1 MSSDRLV
8 PPSVKPDPAYIAASA
23 ASQIVNSDREDR
35 GDDTFDIGDTDDT
48 AVVSPGSLILINAF
62 LDHLLFSFLASARST
77 SIASLRPAIL
87 EVLKPR
93 LGKEAIDGADEE
105 LEGYLAGGDAEELLA
120 FHSGQEF
127 KGDYNLNLIW
137 RRTRLRCMVYTRLGD
152 MEEEDEEI
160 YLEQEEEEEDTNDG
174 RPRLTRD
181 LGSVSPAAAIF
192 LTSIIEFIGE
202 QALFVAS
209 EAAYN
214 RSQTRQFRP
223 EESRHLVEEVD
234 VEKIAFNTTLG
245 RLWRAWKKKVRT
257 SILLSPRPMSREL
270 HRRAN
275 SMSAMSASMT
285 SSRNGSISEANESSY
300 FVNTARRPSVGEV
313 LKEDQDLAEGP
324 PNDAGQL
331 PNEPDFD
338 ETETTEP
345 DEINDAHKNEQSK
358 INGDRPRSMVV
369 YSTPRPESPMRTPT
383 QTSILGSTQSP
394 GAAGR
399 PMQRRQ
405 RSSSLPARHSAH
417 VSPFDETF
425 TTPTE
430 GPDPLLRDGDQSN
443 AKAAMP
449 MLTNDANNVPD
460 HASSEHAVSTMYDGA
475 IDKSEEKLPKDIA
488 ERTNRGISSYT
499 ETSNYTDE
507 EEQGIS
513 TDASNPRETADT
525 VSTGPSESRE
535 STVSS
540 NFGFQGTEM
549 DPTMHQKETQI
560 PAEEQP
566 GRSAPFDQ
574 SDNETEGARQ
584 HVGTFAD
591 LATIQK
597 HQLRTYDDSGQAV
610 KRDIPVLYEAPSN
623 EDVIYNP
630 DASVRSST
638 GLQDEEET
646 PTPKLE
652 DETNR
657 DSQQG
662 VPPLTPLREL
672 MEAAGDTSDEAS
684 STSHSRD
691 TPKPDVFMP
700 THRSQGSGGVRSAS
714 YSSSTFNNQQSGA
727 SATKLVDLRTQPLGI
742 NTGTERAAVQR
753 VTPTSSPGVNSAHG
767 RKTSNSSN
775 RDGRPI
781 TAQSNT
787 SQLSSKIKG
796 IIGRES
802 GDLHRQPLPGRTS
815 SGDSGSFINGSHRT
829 PSSAN
834 KDLDFDEL
842 IRSDETVKYTL
853 TPQNMREMEVSYPRN
868 KKLVDSLTHLQS
880 PDSPRWQAQTRSET
894 ADLADFIRS
903 SGPSSPETERPSATR
918 PTKLKG
924 LNGLR
929 SNPANGTNSTATSHG
944 PTSSIDTV
952 KAQAKAATKTPG
964 PKSPGAT
971 AREPTTK
978 DDSLRDFADFIRS
991 TGPDVSPKS
1000 MPRSAGLGVSKPLP
1014 TGNVQTPQATGTGKP
1029 LPPKL
1034 SKPVSNSSK
1043 PVAPLPKGESEVP
1056 RRTTSKL
1063 QAREPTISNSNA
1075 TAELAEFFRSGPG
1088 GGQLDSNQQSTRTPS
1103 GAQLATRSNGL
1114 GNGRMREAVNS
1125 GSSVASTQD
1134 SFAPSK
1140 MTQSSANSRTGL
1152 LSNRG
1157 TRNDETL
1164 GPVRTQ
1170 QRNKDPYAIDSE
1182 DEDMDGYGTPQP
1194 PEREEESLSDFL
1206 RNYNPPPTA
1215 TNTRTVPIALTGAPK
1230 PTKQTGPTIRE
1241 RIARNIAVIPDYRP
1255 LPPKAPKK
1263 TSASKSPPQSSGS
1276 HGSGQRKN
1284 SATSFQPQTQSNSA
1298 RGRSTN
1304 PAPQLPPINPR
1315 ETSPHLVS
1323 QNGTKI
1329 DTYKPTQPTYAKHVE
1344 RKPKQH
1350 LQAREEQGS
1359 VGGMGDL
1366 ADFLRETEPPPPSGP
1381 IGGMRPMSPTKE
1393 KEESAFGRMFSRRKK
1408 EVR

>member
-1 MSSDRLV
+1 MSSERLV

-127 KGDYNLNLIW
+127 KGEYNLNLIW

-152 MEEEDEEI
+152 MEEEDEEM

-174 RPRLTRD
+174 RARLTRD

-223 EESRHLVEEVD
+223 EESRHLIEEVD

-300 FVNTARRPSVGEV
+300 FGNAARRPSVGEV
-313 LKEDQDLAEGP
+313 LKEDQDLAEGSP
-324 PNDAGQL
+324 KGAGDL
-331 PNEPDFD
+331 PDEPDFD

-345 DEINDAHKNEQSK
+345 NEGSDAHKNEQSK
-358 INGDRPRSMVV
+358 IKNDRPRSMVV

-383 QTSILGSTQSP
+383 QTSSLGSTHSP
-394 GAAGR
+394 GATGGR

-417 VSPFDETF
+417 VSPFDEKF

-430 GPDPLLRDGDQSN
+430 GPDPFLRDGDQSN
-443 AKAAMP
+443 AEAAMP

-460 HASSEHAVSTMYDGA
+460 PASDEHAVSTMYDGA
-475 IDKSEEKLPKDIA
+475 ISKSEEKLPKDIT

-507 EEQGIS
+507 DEQGIA
-513 TDASNPRETADT
+513 TDASKRRETADT
-525 VSTGPSESRE
+525 ASTVPSESRE

-540 NFGFQGTEM
+540 NFGFQGAET
-549 DPTMHQKETQI
+549 DPSVHQKETQI
-560 PAEEQP
+560 PEEQQSV
-566 GRSAPFDQ
+566 RSAPFDQ
-574 SDNETEGARQ
+574 SDNETDGARQ

-630 DASVRSST
+630 DASVRSSN
-638 GLQDEEET
+638 GLQDEEEI

-652 DETNR
+652 DQTNR

-672 MEAAGDTSDEAS
+672 VEAAGDTSDEAS

-691 TPKPDVFMP
+691 TPKPDVFVP
-700 THRSQGSGGVRSAS
+700 THRSQMSGGVRSAS
-714 YSSSTFNNQQSGA
+714 YSSSTFNNQQLGA
-727 SATKLVDLRTQPLGI
+727 SATKFVDLRTQPLGI
-742 NTGTERAAVQR
+742 STGTERAAVQR
-753 VTPTSSPGVNSAHG
+753 VTPASSPGVTSAHG

-829 PSSAN
+829 PGSAN

-853 TPQNMREMEVSYPRN
+853 TPQNMREMEVSHTRST
-868 KKLVDSLTHLQS
+868 KLFVSLTHL
-880 PDSPRWQAQTRSET
+880 
-894 ADLADFIRS
+894 
-903 SGPSSPETERPSATR
+903 
-918 PTKLKG
+918 
-924 LNGLR
+924 
-929 SNPANGTNSTATSHG
+929 
-944 PTSSIDTV
+944 
-952 KAQAKAATKTPG
+952 
-964 PKSPGAT
+964 
-971 AREPTTK
+971 
-978 DDSLRDFADFIRS
+978 
-991 TGPDVSPKS
+991 
-1000 MPRSAGLGVSKPLP
+1000 
-1014 TGNVQTPQATGTGKP
+1014 
-1029 LPPKL
+1029 
-1034 SKPVSNSSK
+1034 
-1043 PVAPLPKGESEVP
+1043 
-1056 RRTTSKL
+1056 
-1063 QAREPTISNSNA
+1063 
-1075 TAELAEFFRSGPG
+1075 
-1088 GGQLDSNQQSTRTPS
+1088 
-1103 GAQLATRSNGL
+1103 
-1114 GNGRMREAVNS
+1114 
-1125 GSSVASTQD
+1125 
-1134 SFAPSK
+1134 
-1140 MTQSSANSRTGL
+1140 
-1152 LSNRG
+1152 
-1157 TRNDETL
+1157 
-1164 GPVRTQ
+1164 
-1170 QRNKDPYAIDSE
+1170 
-1182 DEDMDGYGTPQP
+1182 
-1194 PEREEESLSDFL
+1194 
-1206 RNYNPPPTA
+1206 
-1215 TNTRTVPIALTGAPK
+1215 
-1230 PTKQTGPTIRE
+1230 
-1241 RIARNIAVIPDYRP
+1241 
-1255 LPPKAPKK
+1255 
-1263 TSASKSPPQSSGS
+1263 
-1276 HGSGQRKN
+1276 
-1284 SATSFQPQTQSNSA
+1284 
-1298 RGRSTN
+1298 
-1304 PAPQLPPINPR
+1304 
-1315 ETSPHLVS
+1315 
-1323 QNGTKI
+1323 
-1329 DTYKPTQPTYAKHVE
+1329 
-1344 RKPKQH
+1344 
-1350 LQAREEQGS
+1350 
-1359 VGGMGDL
+1359 
-1366 ADFLRETEPPPPSGP
+1366 
-1381 IGGMRPMSPTKE
+1381 
-1393 KEESAFGRMFSRRKK
+1393 
-1408 EVR
+1408 

>member
-1 MSSDRLV
+1 MLKRKSSMSSDRLV

-48 AVVSPGSLILINAF
+48 AIVSPGSLILINAF

-152 MEEEDEEI
+152 MEEEDEEM
-160 YLEQEEEEEDTNDG
+160 YLEQEEEEDDTNDG

-223 EESRHLVEEVD
+223 EESRYLVEEVD

-300 FVNTARRPSVGEV
+300 FARRPSVGEV

-324 PNDAGQL
+324 PKDAGEL
-331 PNEPDFD
+331 PDEPDFD

-345 DEINDAHKNEQSK
+345 NEISDAHKDEQSK
-358 INGDRPRSMVV
+358 MKVDRPRSMVV

-383 QTSILGSTQSP
+383 QTSILGSTLSP
-394 GAAGR
+394 GATGGR
-399 PMQRRQ
+399 PSQRRQ
-405 RSSSLPARHSAH
+405 RSSSLPARYSAH

-430 GPDPLLRDGDQSN
+430 GPDPLLRDGDQSS
-443 AKAAMP
+443 AEAAMP
-449 MLTNDANNVPD
+449 TLTNDAKNVPD
-460 HASSEHAVSTMYDGA
+460 PANDEHAVSTMYDGA
-475 IDKSEEKLPKDIA
+475 ISKSEEKLPKDIA

-499 ETSNYTDE
+499 ETSNYTDDD
-507 EEQGIS
+507 EQELA
-513 TDASNPRETADT
+513 TDSSKRRETADT
-525 VSTGPSESRE
+525 ASTVPSESRE

-540 NFGFQGTEM
+540 NFGFQGTDM
-549 DPTMHQKETQI
+549 DPILHQKENQI
-560 PAEEQP
+560 PEEDKP
-566 GRSAPFDQ
+566 VRSAPSDQ
-574 SDNETEGARQ
+574 SDSETDGARQ

-597 HQLRTYDDSGQAV
+597 HQLRTYDDSGKAV

-638 GLQDEEET
+638 GLQDEEDI
-646 PTPKLE
+646 PTPKL
-652 DETNR
+652 DDQTNR
-657 DSQQG
+657 DSEQG

-672 MEAAGDTSDEAS
+672 VEAAGDTSDEAS

-691 TPKPDVFMP
+691 TPKPDVFIP
-700 THRSQGSGGVRSAS
+700 THRSQGSGGIRSAS

-727 SATKLVDLRTQPLGI
+727 TATKLVDLRTQPLGI

-753 VTPTSSPGVNSAHG
+753 VTPASSPGVTSIHG

-815 SGDSGSFINGSHRT
+815 SGDSGSFVNGSHRT

-853 TPQNMREMEVSYPRN
+853 TPQNMREMEVSHPRN
-868 KKLVDSLTHLQS
+868 RKLFDSLTHLQS

-894 ADLADFIRS
+894 AELAEFIRS
-903 SGPSSPETERPSATR
+903 SGPSSPETERPSAAR
-918 PTKLKG
+918 PTKLKS

-991 TGPDVSPKS
+991 TGPDVAAKS
-1000 MPRSAGLGVSKPLP
+1000 MPRTATKPLP
-1014 TGNVQTPQATGTGKP
+1014 TGNVQPPQATGTGKP
-1029 LPPKL
+1029 LPQKL
-1034 SKPVSNSSK
+1034 SKPVSPSSK
-1043 PVAPLPKGESEVP
+1043 PVAPLPKGEAEVP

-1063 QAREPTISNSNA
+1063 QAREPTVSNSNA
-1075 TAELAEFFRSGPG
+1075 TADLAEFFRSGPSG
-1088 GGQLDSNQQSTRTPS
+1088 DSNQQSTRTP
-1103 GAQLATRSNGL
+1103 GAQLATRANGL

-1152 LSNRG
+1152 LNNRG
-1157 TRNDETL
+1157 TRNDDSI

-1170 QRNKDPYAIDSE
+1170 RRNKDPYAIDSD

-1215 TNTRTVPIALTGAPK
+1215 TNTRNPPIALTGAPK
-1230 PTKQTGPTIRE
+1230 PGKQAGPTIRE

-1284 SATSFQPQTQSNSA
+1284 SATSFQPQTQSNVA
-1298 RGRSTN
+1298 RGRSAN
-1304 PAPQLPPINPR
+1304 PAAPQLPPINPR

-1344 RKPKQH
+1344 RRPKQH

>member
-8 PPSVKPDPAYIAASA
+8 PPSVRPDPAYIAASA

-35 GDDTFDIGDTDDT
+35 GDETFDIGDTDDT

-127 KGDYNLNLIW
+127 KGEYNLNLIW

-152 MEEEDEEI
+152 MEEEDEEM
-160 YLEQEEEEEDTNDG
+160 YLEQEEEDDTNDG

-214 RSQTRQFRP
+214 RSQTKQFRP

-285 SSRNGSISEANESSY
+285 SSRNGSISEANESGY
-300 FVNTARRPSVGEV
+300 FANAARRPLLGEV

-324 PNDAGQL
+324 PKDAGEL

-338 ETETTEP
+338 EAENTEP
-345 DEINDAHKNEQSK
+345 NEVIDAHANEQTK
-358 INGDRPRSMVV
+358 THGDRPRSMIE
-369 YSTPRPESPMRTPT
+369 YSTTRPESPMRTPT
-383 QTSILGSTQSP
+383 QTSILSSTQSP
-394 GAAGR
+394 ETAGVR
-399 PMQRRQ
+399 PMQTRQ
-405 RSSSLPARHSAH
+405 RSSSLPARHTAH
-417 VSPFDETF
+417 VSPLDETF

-430 GPDPLLRDGDQSN
+430 GPDPFVRDADQSN
-443 AKAAMP
+443 AETAMP
-449 MLTNDANNVPD
+449 QLTNDAENVPD
-460 HASSEHAVSTMYDGA
+460 LASGEQAVSTMYDGA
-475 IDKSEEKLPKDIA
+475 ISKSEEKLPKDIT

-499 ETSNYTDE
+499 DTSNYTDE
-507 EEQGIS
+507 DDQEIAPH
-513 TDASNPRETADT
+513 ASKTREMADT
-525 VSTGPSESRE
+525 ASTGPSESRE

-540 NFGFQGTEM
+540 NFGFQGAEM
-549 DPTMHQKETQI
+549 DPIVPQKETQSQE
-560 PAEEQP
+560 EEQP
-566 GRSAPFDQ
+566 VRSAPFEQPDH
-574 SDNETEGARQ
+574 ETDGGRQ

-597 HQLRTYDDSGQAV
+597 HQLRTYDDSGKAV

-638 GLQDEEET
+638 GLQDEEDL

-652 DETNR
+652 DQTDRN
-657 DSQQG
+657 SQQG

-672 MEAAGDTSDEAS
+672 VEAAGDTSDEAS

-691 TPKPDVFMP
+691 APKPDVFVP
-700 THRSQGSGGVRSAS
+700 AHRTQGSSGVRSAS
-714 YSSSTFNNQQSGA
+714 YSSSTFNNQQSGMSA
-727 SATKLVDLRTQPLGI
+727 SKLVDLRTQPLGI

-753 VTPTSSPGVNSAHG
+753 VTPTSSPGVTSGHG
-767 RKTSNSSN
+767 RKTSSSSN

-853 TPQNMREMEVSYPRN
+853 TPQNMREMEVSYPCNAR
-868 KKLVDSLTHLQS
+868 
-880 PDSPRWQAQTRSET
+880 
-894 ADLADFIRS
+894 I
-903 SGPSSPETERPSATR
+903 
-918 PTKLKG
+918 
-924 LNGLR
+924 
-929 SNPANGTNSTATSHG
+929 
-944 PTSSIDTV
+944 SI
-952 KAQAKAATKTPG
+952 
-964 PKSPGAT
+964 
-971 AREPTTK
+971 
-978 DDSLRDFADFIRS
+978 
-991 TGPDVSPKS
+991 
-1000 MPRSAGLGVSKPLP
+1000 
-1014 TGNVQTPQATGTGKP
+1014 
-1029 LPPKL
+1029 
-1034 SKPVSNSSK
+1034 
-1043 PVAPLPKGESEVP
+1043 
-1056 RRTTSKL
+1056 
-1063 QAREPTISNSNA
+1063 
-1075 TAELAEFFRSGPG
+1075 
-1088 GGQLDSNQQSTRTPS
+1088 
-1103 GAQLATRSNGL
+1103 
-1114 GNGRMREAVNS
+1114 
-1125 GSSVASTQD
+1125 
-1134 SFAPSK
+1134 
-1140 MTQSSANSRTGL
+1140 
-1152 LSNRG
+1152 
-1157 TRNDETL
+1157 
-1164 GPVRTQ
+1164 
-1170 QRNKDPYAIDSE
+1170 
-1182 DEDMDGYGTPQP
+1182 
-1194 PEREEESLSDFL
+1194 
-1206 RNYNPPPTA
+1206 
-1215 TNTRTVPIALTGAPK
+1215 
-1230 PTKQTGPTIRE
+1230 
-1241 RIARNIAVIPDYRP
+1241 
-1255 LPPKAPKK
+1255 
-1263 TSASKSPPQSSGS
+1263 
-1276 HGSGQRKN
+1276 H
-1284 SATSFQPQTQSNSA
+1284 
-1298 RGRSTN
+1298 
-1304 PAPQLPPINPR
+1304 
-1315 ETSPHLVS
+1315 
-1323 QNGTKI
+1323 
-1329 DTYKPTQPTYAKHVE
+1329 
-1344 RKPKQH
+1344 
-1350 LQAREEQGS
+1350 
-1359 VGGMGDL
+1359 
-1366 ADFLRETEPPPPSGP
+1366 
-1381 IGGMRPMSPTKE
+1381 
-1393 KEESAFGRMFSRRKK
+1393 
-1408 EVR
+1408 

>member
-8 PPSVKPDPAYIAASA
+8 PPSVRPDPAYIAASA

-35 GDDTFDIGDTDDT
+35 GDDTFGIGDTDDT

-127 KGDYNLNLIW
+127 KGEYNLNLIW

-152 MEEEDEEI
+152 MEEEDEEM
-160 YLEQEEEEEDTNDG
+160 YLEQEEEDDTNDG

-245 RLWRAWKKKVRT
+245 RLWRAWKKRVRT

-300 FVNTARRPSVGEV
+300 FVNAARRPSVGEV

-324 PNDAGQL
+324 PKDAGEL

-338 ETETTEP
+338 EAESTEP
-345 DEINDAHKNEQSK
+345 NEFSDAHANEQTK
-358 INGDRPRSMVV
+358 THGDRPRSMIE
-369 YSTPRPESPMRTPT
+369 YSIPRPESPMRTPT

-394 GAAGR
+394 GAAGVK

-405 RSSSLPARHSAH
+405 RSSSLPARHTAH
-417 VSPFDETF
+417 VSPLDETF

-430 GPDPLLRDGDQSN
+430 GPDPFVHDADQSN
-443 AKAAMP
+443 AEAAMP
-449 MLTNDANNVPD
+449 QLTNDANNVPD
-460 HASSEHAVSTMYDGA
+460 PASGEQAVSTMYDGA
-475 IDKSEEKLPKDIA
+475 ISKSEEKLPKNMT

-499 ETSNYTDE
+499 DTSNYTDE
-507 EEQGIS
+507 DDQELAP
-513 TDASNPRETADT
+513 DASKTREIADT
-525 VSTGPSESRE
+525 ASTGPSESRE

-540 NFGFQGTEM
+540 NFGFQGAEM
-549 DPTMHQKETQI
+549 DPIVHQKETQI
-560 PAEEQP
+560 QEEEQP
-566 GRSAPFDQ
+566 VRSAPFEQ
-574 SDNETEGARQ
+574 SDNETDGGRQ

-597 HQLRTYDDSGQAV
+597 HQLRTYDDSGKAV

-638 GLQDEEET
+638 GLQDEEDL

-652 DETNR
+652 DQTDR

-672 MEAAGDTSDEAS
+672 MEAAGNSSDEAS

-691 TPKPDVFMP
+691 APKPDVFVP

-714 YSSSTFNNQQSGA
+714 YSSSTFNNQQSGTSA
-727 SATKLVDLRTQPLGI
+727 SKLVDLRTQPLGI

-753 VTPTSSPGVNSAHG
+753 VTPTSSPGVTSGHG
-767 RKTSNSSN
+767 RKTSSSSN

-815 SGDSGSFINGSHRT
+815 SGDSGSLINGSHRT

-868 KKLVDSLTHLQS
+868 
-880 PDSPRWQAQTRSET
+880 
-894 ADLADFIRS
+894 
-903 SGPSSPETERPSATR
+903 
-918 PTKLKG
+918 
-924 LNGLR
+924 
-929 SNPANGTNSTATSHG
+929 
-944 PTSSIDTV
+944 
-952 KAQAKAATKTPG
+952 
-964 PKSPGAT
+964 
-971 AREPTTK
+971 
-978 DDSLRDFADFIRS
+978 
-991 TGPDVSPKS
+991 
-1000 MPRSAGLGVSKPLP
+1000 
-1014 TGNVQTPQATGTGKP
+1014 
-1029 LPPKL
+1029 
-1034 SKPVSNSSK
+1034 
-1043 PVAPLPKGESEVP
+1043 
-1056 RRTTSKL
+1056 
-1063 QAREPTISNSNA
+1063 
-1075 TAELAEFFRSGPG
+1075 
-1088 GGQLDSNQQSTRTPS
+1088 
-1103 GAQLATRSNGL
+1103 
-1114 GNGRMREAVNS
+1114 
-1125 GSSVASTQD
+1125 
-1134 SFAPSK
+1134 
-1140 MTQSSANSRTGL
+1140 
-1152 LSNRG
+1152 
-1157 TRNDETL
+1157 
-1164 GPVRTQ
+1164 
-1170 QRNKDPYAIDSE
+1170 
-1182 DEDMDGYGTPQP
+1182 
-1194 PEREEESLSDFL
+1194 
-1206 RNYNPPPTA
+1206 
-1215 TNTRTVPIALTGAPK
+1215 
-1230 PTKQTGPTIRE
+1230 
-1241 RIARNIAVIPDYRP
+1241 
-1255 LPPKAPKK
+1255 
-1263 TSASKSPPQSSGS
+1263 
-1276 HGSGQRKN
+1276 
-1284 SATSFQPQTQSNSA
+1284 TSF
-1298 RGRSTN
+1298 
-1304 PAPQLPPINPR
+1304 
-1315 ETSPHLVS
+1315 LV
-1323 QNGTKI
+1323 
-1329 DTYKPTQPTYAKHVE
+1329 H
-1344 RKPKQH
+1344 
-1350 LQAREEQGS
+1350 
-1359 VGGMGDL
+1359 
-1366 ADFLRETEPPPPSGP
+1366 
-1381 IGGMRPMSPTKE
+1381 
-1393 KEESAFGRMFSRRKK
+1393 
-1408 EVR
+1408 